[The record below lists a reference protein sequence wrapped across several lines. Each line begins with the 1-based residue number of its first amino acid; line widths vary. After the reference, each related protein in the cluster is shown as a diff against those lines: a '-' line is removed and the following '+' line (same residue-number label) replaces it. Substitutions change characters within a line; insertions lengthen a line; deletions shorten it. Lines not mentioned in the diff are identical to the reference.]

1 MVLVRWSD
9 PFRELETMRRQM
21 DRLFDEMLRRDEDG
35 GQVRR
40 GVDWIPAVE
49 LQDTPD
55 ALILKAEIPGVEKEN
70 LDVSVTREA
79 VQIAGEHRFEKREED
94 KGTVRT
100 ELRYGRFQRVI
111 PLPVPVAH
119 DQSKAEYRNG
129 ILTLTLPKAEEVK
142 TQVFKPALTEAAS

>member
-1 MVLVRWSD
+1 MVLVRWHD
-9 PFRELETMRRQM
+9 PFREVETMRRQM
-21 DRLFDEMLRRDEDG
+21 DRLFDEMIRRDDDAPLN
-35 GQVRR
+35 R

-49 LQDTPD
+49 LKDTAD

-70 LDVSVTREA
+70 LDVSVTRSA
-79 VQIAGEHRFEKREED
+79 VQITGEHRFEKREED

-119 DQSKAEYRNG
+119 DRSQAEYRNG

-142 TQVFKPALTEAAS
+142 TQVFKPTLTEAAN

>member
-1 MVLVRWSD
+1 MALVRWVD
-9 PFRELETMRRQM
+9 PFRELEVMRRQM
-21 DRLFDEMLRRDEDG
+21 DRLFDEMLRFDRDT
-35 GQVRR
+35 QASR

-55 ALILKAEIPGVEKEN
+55 ALILKAEIPGVKKED

-79 VQIAGEHRFEKREED
+79 VQIAGEHRFEKREESQ
-94 KGTVRT
+94 GAVRT

-119 DQSKAEYRNG
+119 DQTKAEYRDG
-129 ILTLTLPKAEEVK
+129 ILTLTLPKAPEVR
-142 TQVFKPALTEAAS
+142 TQVFKPQLTEAQS

>member
-1 MVLVRWSD
+1 MVLVRWND
-9 PFRELETMRRQM
+9 PFREIETMRRQM
-21 DRLFDEMLRRDEDG
+21 DRIFEAMIRREEDAPVN
-35 GQVRR
+35 Q
-40 GVDWIPAVE
+40 GVDWVPAVE
-49 LQDTPD
+49 LKDTPD

-70 LDVSVTREA
+70 LDVSVTRSA
-79 VQIAGEHRFEKREED
+79 VQITGEHRFEKREEE

-119 DQSKAEYRNG
+119 DQTQAEYRNG

-142 TQVFKPALTEAAS
+142 TQVFKPALTEAAN

>member
-1 MVLVRWSD
+1 
-9 PFRELETMRRQM
+9 
-21 DRLFDEMLRRDEDG
+21 
-35 GQVRR
+35 
-40 GVDWIPAVE
+40 
-49 LQDTPD
+49 
-55 ALILKAEIPGVEKEN
+55 
-70 LDVSVTREA
+70 VSVTREA
-79 VQIAGEHRFEKREED
+79 VQIAGEHRFEKREEN

-142 TQVFKPALTEAAS
+142 TQVFKPTLVEATN

>member
-1 MVLVRWSD
+1 MPLVRWD
-9 PFRELETMRRQM
+9 PFRELEIMQRQM
-21 DRLFDEMLRRDEDG
+21 NRLFDEMIQ
-35 GQVRR
+35 QVDDTRASR

-79 VQIAGEHRFEKREED
+79 VQISGEHRFEKREEN

-119 DQSKAEYRNG
+119 DQTKAEYRNG

-142 TQVFKPALTEAAS
+142 TQVFKPTLTEASS

>member
-1 MVLVRWSD
+1 MALVRWVD
-9 PFRELETMRRQM
+9 PFRELEIMRRQM
-21 DRLFDEMLRRDEDG
+21 DRLFDEMLRRDDDT
-35 GQVRR
+35 QVSR
-40 GVDWIPAVE
+40 GVDWVPAVE

-55 ALILKAEIPGVEKEN
+55 ALILKAEIPGVKKED

-79 VQIAGEHRFEKREED
+79 VQIAGEHRFEKREES

-119 DQSKAEYRNG
+119 DQTKAEYRDG
-129 ILTLTLPKAEEVK
+129 ILTLTLPKAPEVK
-142 TQVFKPALTEAAS
+142 TQVFKPQLTEAQS